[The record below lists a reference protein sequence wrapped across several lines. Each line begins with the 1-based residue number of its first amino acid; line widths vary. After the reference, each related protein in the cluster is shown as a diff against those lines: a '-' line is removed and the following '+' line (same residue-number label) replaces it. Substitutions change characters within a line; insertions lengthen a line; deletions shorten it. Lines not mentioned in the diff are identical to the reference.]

1 MKIPTMI
8 LFVFLLAGVQVYAE
22 EFTCRIK
29 APVQDDRWAIIY
41 QADADGN
48 RGDIIWQGKIAA
60 NEKVS
65 IKCENGH
72 IRYDYAV
79 DSEQPYEGDVSV
91 WCDDDRVILLP

>member
-1 MKIPTMI
+1 MTGVVKGNKIALPLDKPTEDTQ
-8 LFVFLLAGVQVYAE
+8 LL
-22 EFTCRIK
+22 
-29 APVQDDRWAIIY
+29 
-41 QADADGN
+41 
-48 RGDIIWQGKIAA
+48 GKIAA

-91 WCDDDRVILLP
+91 LCDDDRGDPAPIEWY